1 MRKIVYVLHND
12 DNEDMIYNDFKTC
25 NVRFINVDDVQK
37 KWITVD
43 NIRNCKIINTLDSIN
58 AYIIAKLVINNNDVY
73 NYCGEV
79 A

>member
-1 MRKIVYVLHND
+1 MRKIVYVLHNN
-12 DNEDMIYNDFKTC
+12 DNEDIIYNDFEKC
-25 NVRFINVDDVQK
+25 EVRFINTDDVQK

-58 AYIIAKLVINNNDVY
+58 AHIIAKLVINNNDVY
-73 NYCGEV
+73 NYSGEL